1 MPPSSDSISST
12 SLPFGIDNHI
22 HASLRRSRSLP
33 HSVHHEYQSDV
44 HKHGP
49 QTYPACIAN
58 AHASNP
64 QIPPSSIH
72 NIPKSHKI
80 VLRQHHILFWALIGV
95 FIISIIALTAA
106 IVLGAVK
113 SHQQGSNGAK
123 CAAIIVALFGFS
135 GMVGSAAVIWLIL
148 TGRRARARLEKR
160 WADEERVKV
169 ERGMRERLRESK
181 IRESIKDREQS
192 LSRSRSRGRDRIMR
206 PAVGK
211 KPSFRAMTPAPK
223 PSSQKSDCSS
233 RSSSER
239 RDSLWP
245 RPLNVS
251 KDVLDGFNHAV
262 DEKNKGTNHEHH
274 GNHGHD
280 KGEDVKHD
288 AHDGEYEAPIIQKS
302 RDSASTQFQDLDP
315 SIREDDNQG
324 PETPSR
330 PITAILNE
338 DDNAS
343 KVFLPVDQSKSLP
356 SLPGPSAHAST
367 SPLETSPTY
376 INSSHTDPYT
386 VFPSKTPHIDDP
398 SNHSPTAIALPPSSS
413 PSESPPPHIPRLQH
427 GGLGSVQSDECF
439 RAMLDHHHD
448 DDDGGG
454 GLCSGD
460 DDEDRERQRRRREE
474 IEARVEAWASTTRL
488 DARGRKERGKKVR
501 EAVESGLL
509 RVAARRKG
517 MEGGM

>member
-33 HSVHHEYQSDV
+33 HSVHHEYQLDV

-49 QTYPACIAN
+49 QTCPACIAN
-58 AHASNP
+58 AHTSDTVHGHSNP

-80 VLRQHHILFWALIGV
+80 VLRQHHILFWVLIGV

-106 IVLGAVK
+106 VVLGAVE
-113 SHQQGSNGAK
+113 SYQQGSNGAK

-135 GMVGSAAVIWLIL
+135 CMVGSAAVIWLIL

-160 WADEERVKV
+160 WADEEKVKRA
-169 ERGMRERLRESK
+169 RGIRERLRESQ

-192 LSRSRSRGRDRIMR
+192 LSRSRSRGRDRIR
-206 PAVGK
+206 PAVAK
-211 KPSFRAMTPAPK
+211 NPSFRAMTPAPK
-223 PSSQKSDCSS
+223 TSS
-233 RSSSER
+233 RNSDHSSSFSSER

-251 KDVLDGFNHAV
+251 KDVLNDFNHAV
-262 DEKNKGTNHEHH
+262 NGKNKDMKHEHN
-274 GNHGHD
+274 GNNDHD
-280 KGEDVKHD
+280 KDQDVDHD
-288 AHDGEYEAPIIQKS
+288 AHDGECKAQIMQKL
-302 RDSASTQFQDLDP
+302 RDSASTQFYDLDP
-315 SIREDDNQG
+315 SIREHDDQNA
-324 PETPSR
+324 ETASQPN
-330 PITAILNE
+330 TAVTSKE
-338 DDNAS
+338 GSS
-343 KVFLPVDQSKSLP
+343 KVYARAGQSKSLP
-356 SLPGPSAHAST
+356 LLPDSARASP

-386 VFPSKTPHIDDP
+386 IFPYNIPKINP
-398 SNHSPTAIALPPSSS
+398 SNHSPTATALPPSS
-413 PSESPPPHIPRLQH
+413 PSSSSSASPPPRIPRLQH

-439 RAMLDHHHD
+439 RAMLEHD
-448 DDDGGG
+448 DDD

-460 DDEDRERQRRRREE
+460 DDDKERQRRRREE
-474 IEARVEAWASTTRL
+474 IEKRVEAWASTTSL
-488 DARGRKERGKKVR
+488 DAQGRRKERGKKVR
-501 EAVESGLL
+501 EAVESGLQ
-509 RVAARRKG
+509 RVAARKKVGR
-517 MEGGM
+517 